1 MRIRRA
7 TTARTIGRMKEFG
20 KKKTLIRETPTAPT
34 SRPFLSA
41 VDRTEVATVSTRDAV
56 ALPLCELV
64 MRADLSA
71 TKSNSCF
78 LLRPDNCLAAARLKE
93 SLPPCATY
101 DLANTSAKTDV
112 REHGVDITW
121 AIVQLACRIQ
131 LRGASTYEPTVD
143 GC

>member
-20 KKKTLIRETPTAPT
+20 KKKTLIRETPTAPP
-34 SRPFLSA
+34 SRRFLSA
-41 VDRTEVATVSTRDAV
+41 VDRTDMVAVSTRDAV

-78 LLRPDNCLAAARLKE
+78 LLRPDNCLAVARLKE
-93 SLPPCATY
+93 SLPPCGSY
-101 DLANTSAKTDV
+101 DLVANTSARTDV
-112 REHGVDITW
+112 REYGVHITW
-121 AIVQLACRIQ
+121 AIVQLACRK
-131 LRGASTYEPTVD
+131 AAP
-143 GC
+143 